1 MTFTFLAAVQHFEL
15 GGTLQGRIMRG
26 FSLVFQIA
34 DHLGV
39 PSKMTAL
46 SINMRGSEPSHHC
59 NHTSHNS
66 DQVHVKVMNSIPHL
80 EKNKDNTFQCMVT
93 VHREMS
99 Q

>member
-1 MTFTFLAAVQHFEL
+1 
-15 GGTLQGRIMRG
+15 MRA
-26 FSLVFQIA
+26 FCLEFQKV

-39 PSKMTAL
+39 PSKMTAF
-46 SINMRGSEPSHHC
+46 SNNICGSEPSHHC

-80 EKNKDNTFQCMVT
+80 EKNEDNTFQCMVT

>member
-1 MTFTFLAAVQHFEL
+1 MRAFCL
-15 GGTLQGRIMRG
+15 G
-26 FSLVFQIA
+26 FQIA

-39 PSKMTAL
+39 PTNTTAL
-46 SINMRGSEPSHHC
+46 SIDTCGSEPSHHC

-80 EKNKDNTFQCMVT
+80 ENNEDNTFQCMVT